1 MKTLHIAIKDL
12 TQAFRSLFAVAFM
25 FVIPILIT
33 GLFAFLFGG
42 SGDDGDVEVTFEPIP
57 VQIHNEDEGQL
68 GQLLVDLW
76 ASEDFSALLAVA
88 VAEDNDSAR
97 QAVDQ
102 QQAEVAILIPADFS
116 AVLFTEGEQTE
127 LELYQDPTLTLG
139 PGIVNSLVSQF
150 IDSLNG
156 SNIVVQVTREQMEAR
171 GYTLTSDEMQTL
183 AQNYGNLITANTAFG
198 SMVAVESPGGEQQ
211 DAGAGVKGIL
221 GFIMGGM
228 MIFYAYFTGAYAS
241 NTILTEEEN
250 GTLER
255 LFSTATPSSVIITGK
270 LLAAASMILV
280 QLSVLL
286 TFGGLVFGIQWG
298 QLALLALFVL
308 AVTFGAASFGMFVIS
323 LAKDRKQAGAIMG
336 AGITVTGMLGM
347 SGIFMLSSP
356 TPNATIDTL
365 TLLVPQG
372 WANRMLIS
380 IMEGLSPERALF
392 SLLGLL
398 VYSAVMAVFGFIR
411 FQKRFA

>member
-1 MKTLHIAIKDL
+1 MMKALHIASKDL
-12 TQAFRSLFAVAFM
+12 KQAFRSLFAIAFM

-42 SGDDGDVEVTFEPIP
+42 SGDDDTEAAFEPIA
-57 VQIHNEDEGQL
+57 VQIHNQDEGQL

-76 ASEDFSALLAVA
+76 SNEGFSDLLSLTIAN
-88 VAEDNDSAR
+88 DSDSAR

-102 QQAEVAILIPADFS
+102 QEAEVAILIPVDFS
-116 AVLFTEGEQTE
+116 AVLFTQGEQTAI
-127 LELYQDPTLTLG
+127 ELYQDPTLTLG
-139 PGIVNSLVSQF
+139 PGIVASLVSQF
-150 IDSLNG
+150 VDTFNG
-156 SNIVVQVTREQMEAR
+156 SNIVVQVAREQMGTR
-171 GYTLTSDEMQTL
+171 GYTLTPEEMQAL
-183 AQNYGNLITANTAFG
+183 AQDYGNLITTNTAFG
-198 SMVAVESPGGEQQ
+198 SLVMVESPGGEQQ

-250 GTLER
+250 GTLAR

-280 QLSVLL
+280 QLVVLL
-286 TFGGLVFGIQWG
+286 SFGRLVFGIQWG
-298 QLALLALFVL
+298 QLSLLALFVL
-308 AVTFGAASFGMFVIS
+308 AVTFGAAAFGMFVIS

-347 SGIFMLSSP
+347 AGVFMLSSP
-356 TPNATIDTL
+356 TPNAAIDAM

-372 WANRMLIS
+372 WANRMFLS
-380 IMEGLSPERALF
+380 IMEGLSLERTLW

-398 VYSAVMAVFGFIR
+398 VYSTVMAVLGFIR

>member
-1 MKTLHIAIKDL
+1 MMKALHIASKDL
-12 TQAFRSLFAVAFM
+12 KQAFRSLFAIAFM

-42 SGDDGDVEVTFEPIP
+42 SGDDDTEAAFEPIA
-57 VQIHNEDEGQL
+57 VQIHNQDEGQL

-76 ASEDFSALLAVA
+76 SNEGFSDLLSLTIAN
-88 VAEDNDSAR
+88 DSDSAR

-102 QQAEVAILIPADFS
+102 QEAEVAILIPVDFS
-116 AVLFTEGEQTE
+116 AVLFTQGEQTAI
-127 LELYQDPTLTLG
+127 ELYQDPTLTLG
-139 PGIVNSLVSQF
+139 PGIVASLVSQF
-150 IDSLNG
+150 VDTFNG
-156 SNIVVQVTREQMEAR
+156 SNIVVQVAREQMGTR
-171 GYTLTSDEMQTL
+171 GYTLTPEEMQAL
-183 AQNYGNLITANTAFG
+183 AQDYGNLITTNTAFG
-198 SMVAVESPGGEQQ
+198 SLVMVES
-211 DAGAGVKGIL
+211 L

-250 GTLER
+250 GTLAR

-280 QLSVLL
+280 QLVVLL
-286 TFGGLVFGIQWG
+286 SFGRLVFGIQWG
-298 QLALLALFVL
+298 QLSLLALFVL
-308 AVTFGAASFGMFVIS
+308 AVTFGAAAFGMFVIS

-347 SGIFMLSSP
+347 AGVFMLSSP
-356 TPNATIDTL
+356 TPNAAIDAM

-372 WANRMLIS
+372 WANRMFLS
-380 IMEGLSPERALF
+380 IMEGLSLERTLW

-398 VYSAVMAVFGFIR
+398 VYSTVMAVLGFIR